1 MVNCPAVAANKHL
14 EVVRLL
20 VEQGAE
26 VQAETKYNFIV
37 GKTYKRK
44 DIYRVIGIPE
54 DTKGGNWDTGYN
66 KYKDDWFIF
75 CNIGVAGRTG
85 HDYNNQFVGN
95 ELVWFGKN
103 RSKIETASIQS
114 LISPIGKVYIFT
126 RTSNKDP
133 FMYAGI
139 GKAKSVEDTSPVK
152 IVWEYVDENEF
163 SPVVLPEE
171 VLKVQKYRE
180 GVTKQISVNVYER
193 NPEARRKCIEHY
205 GTSCCV
211 CQFEFL
217 KFYGQIGEDF
227 IHVHHLK
234 PLSEI
239 GQDYELEPI
248 EDLRPVCPNCHAMLH
263 RKKPPYTIE
272 ELRYII
278 QKTKTFIYSS

>member
-1 MVNCPAVAANKHL
+1 
-14 EVVRLL
+14 
-20 VEQGAE
+20 
-26 VQAETKYNFIV
+26 
-37 GKTYKRK
+37 
-44 DIYRVIGIPE
+44 
-54 DTKGGNWDTGYN
+54 
-66 KYKDDWFIF
+66 
-75 CNIGVAGRTG
+75 VAGRTG